1 MIKIAGT
8 LTAKSRL
15 PLSVWLLAALVT
27 LFSLASSLMHEGTMS
42 HQAVSVAEQGF
53 QPEHEAHE
61 ASVLGLLA
69 RVADVLTSR
78 G

>member
-8 LTAKSRL
+8 LPVKSRL
-15 PLSVWLLAALVT
+15 PLEAWLLAALVT
-27 LFSLASSLMHEGTMS
+27 LFSLPSSLTHEGTV
-42 HQAVSVAEQGF
+42 QAISVSEQGF
-53 QPEHEAHE
+53 QPDHE

-69 RVADVLTSR
+69 RVAEVLTSR

>member
-1 MIKIAGT
+1 MIKIART
-8 LTAKSRL
+8 LPVKSRL
-15 PLSVWLLAALVT
+15 PIHAWLLAALVT
-27 LFSLASSLMHEGTMS
+27 IFSLASSLIQEGAQ
-42 HQAVSVAEQGF
+42 QAISVSEQGAM
-53 QPEHEAHE
+53 PAHEAHE

>member
-1 MIKIAGT
+1 MIKIAGV
-8 LTAKSRL
+8 LPLRSRL
-15 PLSVWLLAALVT
+15 PIHAWLLAALVT
-27 LFSLASSLMHEGTMS
+27 LVSLASSLTQEG
-42 HQAVSVAEQGF
+42 AEQTISVSEQGAM
-53 QPEHEAHE
+53 PAHEAHE

>member
-8 LTAKSRL
+8 LPVKSRL
-15 PLSVWLLAALVT
+15 PLKAWLLAALVT
-27 LFSLASSLMHEGTMS
+27 LFSLASLLMHEGT
-42 HQAVSVAEQGF
+42 HQAISVSEQGF

-69 RVADVLTSR
+69 RVAEVLTSR